1 MEGHAEGGG
10 TGSSKEAGRLE
21 RQLKRVL
28 GRRIVDRRNEIEDAA
43 FEATRRGE
51 RLLDDARRRG
61 ERALAAERER
71 GEQALGVV
79 RAENEQAIHRAGAS
93 VAASVTEQISA
104 RAAAEVQ
111 RAGAEAQTVAER
123 RIADYAE
130 QELSRKARRQE
141 LRLAREERESRIKA
155 AEERIDRQAKGI
167 LEQTRSEVETLRGR
181 DLAGLREE
189 VGSLREQ
196 ARREIE
202 QLHGLI
208 ADAEATISQRAESGA
223 EESRRRL
230 AEEFRSQERAAG
242 ARLRAELGTIM
253 LEARAELVAL
263 RQELARLGADI
274 RNAAGR
280 AEDRVAQ
287 TSRIA
292 EATVSTRAQSAA
304 AEAIRDLTSTA
315 KDLSRRLEQ
324 QGRTLESREQL
335 EDVLGR
341 LRAADRRLRDS
352 DARTRRALRH
362 LQAVPDTGR
371 DEQASG

>member
-1 MEGHAEGGG
+1 M
-10 TGSSKEAGRLE
+10 
-21 RQLKRVL
+21 
-28 GRRIVDRRNEIEDAA
+28 
-43 FEATRRGE
+43 
-51 RLLDDARRRG
+51 
-61 ERALAAERER
+61 
-71 GEQALGVV
+71 
-79 RAENEQAIHRAGAS
+79 
-93 VAASVTEQISA
+93 
-104 RAAAEVQ
+104 
-111 RAGAEAQTVAER
+111 
-123 RIADYAE
+123 
-130 QELSRKARRQE
+130 
-141 LRLAREERESRIKA
+141 
-155 AEERIDRQAKGI
+155 
-167 LEQTRSEVETLRGR
+167 
-181 DLAGLREE
+181 
-189 VGSLREQ
+189 REQ

-202 QLHGLI
+202 QLHALI

-263 RQELARLGADI
+263 RQELARLGGDI

-315 KDLSRRLEQ
+315 NDLSRRLEQ

-362 LQAVPDTGR
+362 LQAVPDTDR